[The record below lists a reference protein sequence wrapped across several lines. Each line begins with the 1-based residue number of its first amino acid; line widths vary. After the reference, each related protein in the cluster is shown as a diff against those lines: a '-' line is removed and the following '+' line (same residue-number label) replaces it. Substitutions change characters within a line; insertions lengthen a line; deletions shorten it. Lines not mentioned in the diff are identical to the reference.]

1 MCHTT
6 VGIRQPKTV
15 RITSLFQQGRNV
27 SLAANINF
35 RVQIAMKIDQSFYVR
50 LSFAQDYVIVGTL
63 NVDLA

>member
-35 RVQIAMKIDQSFYVR
+35 RV
-50 LSFAQDYVIVGTL
+50 
-63 NVDLA
+63 